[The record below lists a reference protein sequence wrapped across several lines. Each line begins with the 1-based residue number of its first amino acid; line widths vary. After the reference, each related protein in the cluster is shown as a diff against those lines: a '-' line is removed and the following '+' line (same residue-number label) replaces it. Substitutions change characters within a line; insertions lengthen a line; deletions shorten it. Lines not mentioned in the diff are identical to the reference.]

1 MNCQNNIE
9 KIKDVA
15 QSEEFYY
22 QKLQDVFEKFKNYQ
36 IPQDNLEN
44 LIKNLDFKPFSFDE
58 YLKNNSNFNEFIVLM
73 GQLIAMSDLNGYKK
87 QEWNLYEDKRVIAR
101 AGVRQNDWVRNL
113 LNYKLEGSVENLTNS
128 VKNALLFIDFPQ
140 NNLTQ
145 LSINH
150 KKLVAS
156 NLLNLPFDEDTYF
169 EQLTYY
175 FKDELAKY
183 ELKNQKNFGLLLSLF
198 LYCEEVR
205 SLWDKNFDY
214 WLVGSSWD
222 GVDKTDEFIQNGIW
236 ENGFDDE
243 YLDRVKSAKVG
254 DKIAIKSSYTKT
266 KNLPFDNQNKAVSVM
281 KIKAIGEV
289 VNNPKD
295 GKRLEVYWDNSFEP
309 KEIFG
314 FSYRNTMSKID
325 KEKWKEPIKWIFEG
339 KEQDDFFNI
348 DTKEDKMNETQREK
362 NFKDWLKT
370 TVDTTAPISS
380 YPIALKRLL
389 PEKLVEFGEVEY
401 PNLFLCTDRE
411 YLKNIQN
418 RLLKNGD
425 LHQFNIET
433 QSRVPSAA
441 ISKYIEFLEF
451 SSKMI
456 LTEQTQ
462 PLNQILYGPPGT
474 GKTYNTINKALEIID
489 GIVPDDRADAKAK
502 FEEYKKAGQIE
513 FITFHQSYG
522 YEEFVEGIK
531 AKTTDKGIEYK
542 IEPGIFKKLSKQA
555 KENYEN
561 SQKSLE
567 KLIQE
572 KSLQQKIEQ
581 FLNDSLEE
589 QRDFTKTKGGKF
601 KIKDIRDTSVF
612 VFTEDSNYNE
622 NILELDIDELFKILD
637 SDIDFKTSRQLAK
650 DVFKINNQRQ
660 KDTYYFSMY
669 KEFKKQKFDVVEEE
683 KVEEPLKNHILIIDE
698 INRGNISK
706 IFGELITLIEPSK
719 RIGADEEIKVK
730 LPYSND
736 DFGVPS
742 NLYIIGTMN
751 TADRSIALMDTALRR
766 RFDFEEMMP
775 KSELL
780 ENIRVDDIDIKQLLE
795 TINKRIEYLYDRDH
809 TIGHAYFMSLK
820 DEKITDKKAELD
832 NIFKNKIIPLL
843 QEYFYDDWEKILMVL
858 GDGFVQK
865 SEIKSDIFD
874 YKQDDYLE
882 DEKFVYTIKENFD
895 FSKLNNDNKRV

>member
-1 MNCQNNIE
+1 MSEIE
-9 KIKDVA
+9 R
-15 QSEEFYY
+15 
-22 QKLQDVFEKFKNYQ
+22 
-36 IPQDNLEN
+36 EN
-44 LIKNLDFKPFSFDE
+44 
-58 YLKNNSNFNEFIVLM
+58 
-73 GQLIAMSDLNGYKK
+73 
-87 QEWNLYEDKRVIAR
+87 
-101 AGVRQNDWVRNL
+101 
-113 LNYKLEGSVENLTNS
+113 
-128 VKNALLFIDFPQ
+128 
-140 NNLTQ
+140 
-145 LSINH
+145 
-150 KKLVAS
+150 
-156 NLLNLPFDEDTYF
+156 
-169 EQLTYY
+169 
-175 FKDELAKY
+175 
-183 ELKNQKNFGLLLSLF
+183 
-198 LYCEEVR
+198 
-205 SLWDKNFDY
+205 
-214 WLVGSSWD
+214 
-222 GVDKTDEFIQNGIW
+222 
-236 ENGFDDE
+236 
-243 YLDRVKSAKVG
+243 
-254 DKIAIKSSYTKT
+254 
-266 KNLPFDNQNKAVSVM
+266 
-281 KIKAIGEV
+281 
-289 VNNPKD
+289 
-295 GKRLEVYWDNSFEP
+295 
-309 KEIFG
+309 
-314 FSYRNTMSKID
+314 
-325 KEKWKEPIKWIFEG
+325 
-339 KEQDDFFNI
+339 
-348 DTKEDKMNETQREK
+348 
-362 NFKDWLKT
+362 NFKEWLRT
-370 TVDTTAPISS
+370 RVDTQAPISS
-380 YPIALKRLL
+380 YPTALK
-389 PEKLVEFGEVEY
+389 KLIPDKLNELNEATY
-401 PNLFLCTDRE
+401 TNLFSCIDLE
-411 YLKNIQN
+411 YLNNLKI
-418 RLLKNGD
+418 RLLKHGD
-425 LHQFNIET
+425 LHQFNVDT

-441 ISKYIEFLEF
+441 IQKYIEFLQSINITYWLIPSNQNKYDAIGAFKKFKIIDWGNGQNNSIKSGDIVYLYASKPIQSIVVKAKVIKANFTSEELLDDDYSEF
-451 SSKMI
+451 EKRADPKMPDTYFRLELLKFTNQQLLSSEI
-456 LTEQTQ
+456 LQQHGLSGNVQGKRTISGELLEYILNNEDGAIEEMKNKSTTQ
-462 PLNQILYGPPGT
+462 SLNQILYGPPGT

-489 GIVPDDRADAKAK
+489 GIVPDSRTKIK
-502 FEEYKKAGQIE
+502 ERFEELKKAGQIE

-589 QRDFTKTKGGKF
+589 SREFSKTKGGKF
-601 KIKDIRDTSVF
+601 KIKDIINTSIF
-612 VFTEDSNYNE
+612 IFTEDSNYNE

-637 SDIDFKTSRQLAK
+637 SDIELKTSRQLAK
-650 DVFKINNQRQ
+650 DIFEINNQRQ

-669 KEFKKQKFDVVEEE
+669 KEFQKQEFDVAEDE
-683 KVEEPLKNHILIIDE
+683 KIEEPLQNYILIIDE

-775 KSELL
+775 KPDLL

-820 DEKITDKKAELD
+820 DNPSLSELE
-832 NIFKNKIIPLL
+832 NIFGNKIIPLL

-882 DEKFVYTIKENFD
+882 DEKFVYAIKENFD
-895 FSKLNNDNKRV
+895 FGNFK